1 MKILLIEDEKGIA
14 HIIKEGLEMENYLV
28 DVAYNGQDGLDKAII
43 NEYDLII
50 LDLMLPDINGLEVCR
65 ELRQNKISTIVLML
79 TAKNTT
85 ADIIGGLDVGADDYL
100 TKPFELDELL
110 ARIRALLRRGQPN
123 AAGNILNVGQLQ
135 LDTKTHEVYRQ
146 QKKIILT
153 NKEYK
158 LLEYLMRRPE
168 EVIPRHQ
175 LLEHVWD
182 TDTDPF
188 SNTVEVHIR
197 YLRQKID
204 KNFSQKM
211 IKTVRGAGYKI
222 VNN

>member
-1 MKILLIEDEKGIA
+1 
-14 HIIKEGLEMENYLV
+14 MENYLV

-43 NEYDLII
+43 NEYDLVII
-50 LDLMLPDINGLEVCR
+50 DLMLPDMDGLKLCSQ
-65 ELRQNKISTIVLML
+65 LRQNKISIPVLML
-79 TAKNTT
+79 TARNTT
-85 ADIIGGLDVGADDYL
+85 SDVIAGLDSGADDYL

-110 ARIRALLRRGQPN
+110 ARIRALLRRGQKN
-123 AAGNILNVGQLQ
+123 IAGNIIKVGNLQ
-135 LDTKTHEVYRQ
+135 LNTKTHEVKRGT
-146 QKKIILT
+146 KKITLT

-168 EVIPRHQ
+168 EVIARHQ
-175 LLEHVWD
+175 ILEHVWD

-204 KNFSQKM
+204 KSYSKKM
-211 IKTVRGAGYKI
+211 IRTVRGAGYKI
-222 VNN
+222 VSK